1 MIALLSSVVLE
12 IENLAMNLTAGA
24 VETAENG
31 CGGADH
37 QRQLRT
43 CLAARRGRYVMCF
56 DFLVD
61 LSSEV
66 LDKNIVIYVIDVA
79 LSIGGVGFY

>member
-1 MIALLSSVVLE
+1 M
-12 IENLAMNLTAGA
+12 TAGT
-24 VETAENG
+24 VETGENG

-37 QRQLRT
+37 QRQLRY
-43 CLAARRGRYVMCF
+43 LFGGRYVMCF

-79 LSIGGVGFY
+79 LSIGGGGFGWLLL